1 MEIMRN
7 PHSHMMLKGSG
18 SNNSKADIH
27 TQTNHKG
34 ESMERNRMMNNGHQ
48 MSSTDREETSK
59 SASVRGETRVSIRAG
74 TRVQVAAD
82 FTVDRITTI
91 SGGRTISMTN
101 SIGSMRRNSSGNRKN
116 SLGNKRRRMRG
127 LRMQIANP
135 TSKQMKP

>member
-1 MEIMRN
+1 MEIKRN
-7 PHSHMMLKGSG
+7 PHSHMTLKESG

-34 ESMERNRMMNNGHQ
+34 ESMARIRMMNSGHQ
-48 MSSTDREETSK
+48 MSSTDRGETLR
-59 SASVRGETRVSIRAG
+59 SASVRGETRVTTKAG

-101 SIGSMRRNSSGNRKN
+101 SIGSMKRNSSGSRKN
-116 SLGNKRRRMRG
+116 SLGNKKRRMREH
-127 LRMQIANP
+127 RMQIASQM
-135 TSKQMKP
+135 SKQTKQ